1 MDSETK
7 PIRTYWYVAWFRD
20 TTQPADDQDY
30 EWPDCIL
37 IDAASADLAKLWGDE
52 LSRRFSRNQE
62 TELFLWSKTEDY
74 NPDEPVDISATPHI
88 AYGCEPI
95 YGLKRGV
102 GLNEQAL
109 DFWATIPATFGSVL
123 FDDSKPQQTSLPTR
137 FHQAIQALQVW
148 VGTKKHK

>member
-74 NPDEPVDISATPHI
+74 NPDSRKDGDGKYAVP
-88 AYGCEPI
+88 
-95 YGLKRGV
+95 KRLCSGGYFSSHNQSIHSSVRWNRFYQLV
-102 GLNEQAL
+102 G
-109 DFWATIPATFGSVL
+109 
-123 FDDSKPQQTSLPTR
+123 
-137 FHQAIQALQVW
+137 
-148 VGTKKHK
+148 